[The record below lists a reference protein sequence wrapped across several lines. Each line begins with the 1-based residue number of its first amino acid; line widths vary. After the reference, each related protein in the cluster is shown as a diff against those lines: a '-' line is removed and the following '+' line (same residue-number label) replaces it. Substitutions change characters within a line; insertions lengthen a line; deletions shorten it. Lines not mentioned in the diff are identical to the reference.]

1 MADYW
6 KKKLEEL
13 NQTTQAK
20 QKEDYWESQLTE
32 LEKEEEKKKTNNTT
46 VKTTEKETDDRKWFE
61 KGAFSDGYQFGD
73 IFKTISGTSKDVAT
87 SAISGILGIGE
98 KAIDAGAY
106 AVGAVGG
113 LFSDDFK
120 ESTKE
125 FISKD
130 IVDERAVAEKLLKVT
145 NPLNA
150 LLADEEDSLLGDKSD
165 SVVESGGQLIG
176 TAALQAVGVPWFLT
190 TGATSFGGEVEN
202 AFNQDATYGEAGLS
216 AAITAGAEILTEK
229 ISGGIKFGGSTLDDA
244 LTKKLALGVSNK
256 VLRTMTKLGMD
267 VVGEGSEEVISQV
280 FSNLGTSLYRDE
292 SLSEILFSEE
302 ALDEYLE
309 SFIGGAALGGAG
321 SVVNAGNAA
330 ANGVDATSGMTENEE
345 KVFKKVYEDRIAEAE
360 KDGEKLTAKEKSKI
374 YEEVENDLEKGYI
387 STDTIE
393 EVLGGETY
401 AEYKN
406 TTESE
411 NALREEFET
420 LGAMKK
426 SDFTAKQDDR
436 YNELKQKLAEIESG
450 DARNQL
456 KTKLSGE
463 VFALTEGSRLAE
475 SYNERGR
482 RGEKF
487 DADLTAYDEKQKA
500 VVQKAIDSGILN
512 NTNRTH
518 EFVDM
523 VAKISADKGV
533 LFDFTN
539 NTKLK
544 DSGFAVDG
552 KTVNGFVNQDGV
564 TVNIDSAK
572 SLNSVVGH
580 EITHVLE
587 GTELYAELQSAVVE
601 YAKTKGDYQGRY
613 DSLSELY
620 KGIEGADI
628 DAELTADL
636 VGDYLFTDADFV
648 NNLSVT
654 NRNVFQKIYDEV
666 KYLVKV
672 ATAGSK
678 EARELAKV
686 KRAFDKAYQSG
697 GAVADTKFSID
708 KYTEKQYNTFG
719 WARYA
724 EGITKNELD
733 DMYSKIQ
740 EKGSLK
746 KFMQTSKG
754 EAIVEVNDDPYNL
767 GTDNVFAFVVGTKNN
782 PQVNRVVRFQA
793 ETETEMEIIKEK
805 LYERGSF
812 SNTYYSYLKQYGIA
826 REYSKA
832 SSLDYNGYKERT
844 RGRSFG
850 EDGNAV
856 DGNRG
861 SEQNRSGAVAETQ
874 SNEVTP
880 DKASSNGGVFF
891 DGKNQKYSLSED
903 TEGRELS
910 NAVKTRFGNSKV
922 VDENGSLKVVYHG
935 TATGEFSIFDKSKGS
950 VEGDFGSGF
959 YFTDNE
965 ADVSEHYE
973 GGGPDFDNKVG
984 RRADEIWNDE
994 PDIEYEEAERRAR
1007 EELFK
1012 GSHKFE
1018 VYLNIENPAV
1028 VGETML
1034 FTDESYLEQYN
1045 EEDYDDYDD
1054 YIADVEQLLAD
1065 DIENIVWEVERNVDL
1080 NSTDG
1085 IADVLFNAYYEGGI
1099 GIEELKAKLNDLYLE
1114 DSNGNL
1120 VANEVARQIIES
1132 LGYDGIVDP
1141 TVSGKWN
1148 MDIEEGT
1155 THYIVFKPNQIKAV
1169 TNENPTDNPDIHRSL
1184 SRDGETAKE
1193 HGRYHIKGEDVAL
1206 DVAPVQ
1212 DSVQDD
1218 VQDDVQDIA
1227 PVPEESVKPNERRL
1241 AWYNR
1246 WGDKVADVPVME
1258 DIAPSEPSLPQL
1270 RRELESVAAKAQ
1282 EAMNAGD
1289 AEALN
1294 ALGQRYEELNQ
1305 QIRSM
1310 EADEDARVSSL
1321 EDADAPPE
1329 VDAPYYGESEAV
1341 MPDDPFEN
1349 RDQKK
1354 VKDEK
1359 SYMYENPEVKPFF
1372 QAEANILL
1380 GELDRTD
1387 KAQTYYNGWIKQDMS
1402 YEFAQDIPEVYR
1414 TSRVTS
1420 PSIAALRDE
1429 YGMSYDDIRKGL
1441 NALIEDHGAENIA
1454 AAKRIEFEINDRL
1467 MKGYQDDMGND
1478 IPANAEYLNLLN
1490 EKQISAY
1497 SDEAR
1502 RSFFESVGA
1511 TNIAPVRAMDDIAP
1525 TYYDTSRKGEI
1536 EGQQTMNVM
1545 RRGEPFVSKIKGADE
1560 IAPTYDTRKR
1570 GEAEG
1575 QQTMLD
1581 EGGNDDGKIAKV
1593 MVGEP
1598 DVEQKKVSGWQ
1609 KFRTNILDKFSVFE
1623 DLALKRKNRELMGKA
1638 NYMLSSEAR
1647 AQNMIGQGD
1656 DGVKSLNA
1664 IREEVEKTGQTERF
1678 YNYMYHR
1685 HNVDRMSLEEKARP
1699 VVEGLYQK
1707 FGHLRK
1713 DQLYAIAAKEITE
1726 KTTEKTAQSIRD
1738 AREYLKAIDA
1748 KNKPV
1753 FGDSVTADVS
1763 RERVSFYERTNPEFK
1778 RMADDVYT
1786 YVNHLRGLMVE
1797 NGVIS
1802 QETADLWAEM
1812 YPHYVPIRR
1821 LGKSGLAVNVPLD
1834 TNKTG
1839 INAPIKRA
1847 EGGNSDIM
1855 DMFDTIALRTEQT
1868 YRAIAKNSFGVELKN
1883 TLGTTLQ
1890 KSTAS
1895 LDEVIDSVDTH
1906 EELLK
1911 KGENGAN
1918 PTFTV
1923 FENGERVE
1931 FEITEAMYD
1940 ALKPVSDGLRY
1951 VNPVANK
1958 ISNFHRGVLTEYNP
1972 VFSMTNAIKDA
1983 QDILINSQHPVKT
1996 YVNMPTAIK
2005 QMAKNGAW
2013 YREYIKNGGE
2023 QNTYFDGKTNTF
2035 TEEDKMW
2042 KKVAGLPLRGIS
2054 WWNNKIETLPRLAE
2068 YIASRKKGASV
2079 EVAMLDAARVTTNF
2093 QAGGDVTK
2101 FIDRN
2106 GATFLNASIQGFN
2119 QQVRNVREAKAN
2131 GAKGW
2136 LQLAAKTA
2144 IAGLPV
2150 LFLNEALW
2158 GDDEEYEELSDYVKD
2173 SYYIVAKFDDGKF
2186 LRIPKG
2192 RAMAVIQDAFEQ
2204 VKNALTGDD
2213 EVDLRNFLDLAF
2225 TNLAPN
2231 NPWDNNIIAPV
2242 RQAVKN
2248 KAWYGGDIVPTR
2260 LQDMPSAEQYD
2271 ESTDSFSKWLGEKTN
2286 TSPMKWNYVLN
2297 QYGGGVSDVVLPYF
2311 TPEAES
2317 GGNKLLAPL
2326 TSKFTADSVM
2336 NNQNVTDFYDKV
2348 DELTKNANSAKAT
2361 DEDIL
2366 KSKYMNSINSEL
2378 SALYQQKREI
2388 QNSTLSDAK
2397 KNAAVREV
2405 QKQIDAMTAEGLN
2418 TYGNVKID
2426 GVYAT
2431 VGVQISRKI
2440 GALDLKNQIK
2450 SSF

>member
-6 KKKLEEL
+6 QTRLKEL
-13 NQTTQAK
+13 NTVPK
-20 QKEDYWESQLTE
+20 QKTADDYWKTQMTE
-32 LEKEEEKKKTNNTT
+32 LEEEEEKKKKNTT
-46 VKTTEKETDDRKWFE
+46 NVTPVSSTVKKEEEEKPLLIKAIDKVGDFLDNSADVVGKILT
-61 KGAFSDGYQFGD
+61 GD
-73 IFKTISGTSKDVAT
+73 IFKKEDKDIAPTVSTTTKAEQKDDDDGKFTLKDAASWAGNAAMSGLASFNKGITSTADLLLGKPLQSLGWENNPVSKMADYYDDQYTAWKNETAEDAAKLGGGKGLSIAGDIIESTVAAVPNALAALMSAGASLGASATSTGLQQAALYDSGNLLTKIGMKVTDMAKNPQYWTSFVQTYGTDYEEAKAMGASDTAALYGATISSLLNAGVEIGVDGL
-87 SAISGILGIGE
+87 SGIQGLPAKVMNGDKGAFLEWVESSLSEGGE
-98 KAIDAGAY
+98 EMVQGVISNIVAKVAYDPETKVFDAKEMGKEFAM
-106 AVGAVGG
+106 GTAVGG
-113 LFSDDFK
+113 L
-120 ESTKE
+120 
-125 FISKD
+125 
-130 IVDERAVAEKLLKVT
+130 
-145 NPLNA
+145 
-150 LLADEEDSLLGDKSD
+150 LG
-165 SVVESGGQLIG
+165 GGQI
-176 TAALQAVGVPWFLT
+176 AAMKGADAVN
-190 TGATSFGGEVEN
+190 N
-202 AFNQDATYGEAGLS
+202 AIQTHEDN
-216 AAITAGAEILTEK
+216 
-229 ISGGIKFGGSTLDDA
+229 
-244 LTKKLALGVSNK
+244 KL
-256 VLRTMTKLGMD
+256 
-267 VVGEGSEEVISQV
+267 
-280 FSNLGTSLYRDE
+280 
-292 SLSEILFSEE
+292 
-302 ALDEYLE
+302 
-309 SFIGGAALGGAG
+309 
-321 SVVNAGNAA
+321 
-330 ANGVDATSGMTENEE
+330 TENEQ
-345 KVFKKVYEDRIAEAE
+345 KVVDKVVEDRVKEAE
-360 KDGEKLTAKEKSKI
+360 KDGEKLTAKEKNKI

-406 TTESE
+406 TTDSE

-420 LGAMKK
+420 LGGMKK

-436 YNELKQKLAEIESG
+436 YNELKQKLAEIDSG

-456 KTKLSGE
+456 KTKLSQE
-463 VFALTEGSRLAE
+463 VSALAEGSRLAE

-523 VAKISADKGV
+523 VAKISADNGV

-539 NTKLK
+539 NEKLK
-544 DSGFAVDG
+544 GSGFAVDG
-552 KTVNGFVNQDGV
+552 KTVNGFVNKDGV

-587 GTELYAELQSAVVE
+587 GTELYTELQNVVVE

-613 DSLSELY
+613 DSLTELY

-636 VGDYLFTDADFV
+636 IGDYLFTDADFV
-648 NNLSVT
+648 NNLSAT

-666 KYLVKV
+666 KYLIKV

-686 KRAFDKAYQSG
+686 KRAFDKAYKEG
-697 GAVADTKFSID
+697 GTVMDT
-708 KYTEKQYNTFG
+708 
-719 WARYA
+719 
-724 EGITKNELD
+724 
-733 DMYSKIQ
+733 
-740 EKGSLK
+740 
-746 KFMQTSKG
+746 
-754 EAIVEVNDDPYNL
+754 
-767 GTDNVFAFVVGTKNN
+767 
-782 PQVNRVVRFQA
+782 
-793 ETETEMEIIKEK
+793 
-805 LYERGSF
+805 
-812 SNTYYSYLKQYGIA
+812 
-826 REYSKA
+826 
-832 SSLDYNGYKERT
+832 
-844 RGRSFG
+844 
-850 EDGNAV
+850 
-856 DGNRG
+856 
-861 SEQNRSGAVAETQ
+861 
-874 SNEVTP
+874 
-880 DKASSNGGVFF
+880 
-891 DGKNQKYSLSED
+891 KYSLEQVDGVDYVKAENNIFVKEDGTLASEREVFNSLVGKTISLPD
-903 TEGRELS
+903 GDIKIVKRLPGKDMYNELS
-910 NAVKTRFGNSKV
+910 KRYPKRMDGVEDAKQLNSDVNYNMEELLDNSEATMYNDPDKENKHAKQGIVSFDARTVKFYDGNKAY
-922 VDENGSLKVVYHG
+922 DI
-935 TATGEFSIFDKSKGS
+935 EFSIATLQSGEKVAYAKKYFGYDENLTKKIQTAESRSEKSPFDQRSAKDSIAQNSEKSS
-950 VEGDFGSGF
+950 
-959 YFTDNE
+959 DNAKFSLSDSDGKQLTAE
-965 ADVSEHYE
+965 Q
-973 GGGPDFDNKVG
+973 GG
-984 RRADEIWNDE
+984 
-994 PDIEYEEAERRAR
+994 Y
-1007 EELFK
+1007 
-1012 GSHKFE
+1012 
-1018 VYLNIENPAV
+1018 
-1028 VGETML
+1028 
-1034 FTDESYLEQYN
+1034 
-1045 EEDYDDYDD
+1045 
-1054 YIADVEQLLAD
+1054 
-1065 DIENIVWEVERNVDL
+1065 
-1080 NSTDG
+1080 
-1085 IADVLFNAYYEGGI
+1085 
-1099 GIEELKAKLNDLYLE
+1099 
-1114 DSNGNL
+1114 SNGSEGASTVAIAFDSEQIKS
-1120 VANEVARQIIES
+1120 VANEK
-1132 LGYDGIVDP
+1132 P
-1141 TVSGKWN
+1141 TADK
-1148 MDIEEGT
+1148 DIR
-1155 THYIVFKPNQIKAV
+1155 Y
-1169 TNENPTDNPDIHRSL
+1169 SL
-1184 SRDGETAKE
+1184 SKEGETPKK

-1212 DSVQDD
+1212 DSVQDST
-1218 VQDDVQDIA
+1218 QDIA
-1227 PVPEESVKPNERRL
+1227 PVAESAKPKERRL
-1241 AWYNR
+1241 AWYNH

-1270 RRELESVAAKAQ
+1270 RRELEGVAQQAQ

-1310 EADEDARVSSL
+1310 EADEAARVASL

-1329 VDAPYYGESEAV
+1329 VDAPYYGENEAV

-1349 RDQKK
+1349 RDPKK

-1359 SYMYENPEVKPFF
+1359 SYMYENPEVKPYF

-1380 GELDRTD
+1380 GELDRTE

-1402 YEFAQDIPEVYR
+1402 FEFAQDIPEVYR

-1420 PSIAALRDE
+1420 PSIAALRDD

-1478 IPANAEYLNLLN
+1478 IPANAGYLTLLN
-1490 EKQISAY
+1490 EKQISTY

-1511 TNIAPVRAMDDIAP
+1511 TNIAPIAEKYETVRPKTERQPSMKRVDGDIAP
-1525 TYYDTSRKGEI
+1525 VRDTAKKGEI
-1536 EGQQTMNVM
+1536 
-1545 RRGEPFVSKIKGADE
+1545 P
-1560 IAPTYDTRKR
+1560 
-1570 GEAEG
+1570 G

-1581 EGGNDDGKIAKV
+1581 DDNGEDGKIAKV

-1598 DVEQKKVSGWQ
+1598 EGAQKKVNGWQ

-1664 IREEVEKTGQTERF
+1664 IRTEVENAGQTERF

-1699 VVEGLYQK
+1699 VAEGLYAK
-1707 FGHLRK
+1707 FGHLRQ
-1713 DQLYAIAAKEITE
+1713 DQLHAIAAKEITD

-1753 FGDSVTADVS
+1753 FGDSVTAEKS
-1763 RERVSFYERTNPEFK
+1763 RERVSFYEQTNPEFK
-1778 RMADDVYT
+1778 RWADDVYT

-1821 LGKSGLAVNVPLD
+1821 LGKSGAAVNVPLD
-1834 TNKTG
+1834 TGRTG

-1855 DMFDTIALRTEQT
+1855 DMFDTIAQRTEQT

-1890 KSTAS
+1890 KSKAS
-1895 LDEVIDSVDTH
+1895 LDEVIDSVDAH

-1931 FEITEAMYD
+1931 FEITDAMYD

-1951 VNPVANK
+1951 VNSVGNT
-1958 ISNFHRGVLTEYNP
+1958 ISKFHKGVLTEYNP

-1983 QDILINSQHPVKT
+1983 QDILINSQHAVKT
-1996 YVNMPTAIK
+1996 YANIPTAIK
-2005 QMAKNGAW
+2005 HMAKNGGW
-2013 YREYIKNGGE
+2013 YREYVKNGGE
-2023 QNTYFDGKTNTF
+2023 QNTYFDGKSNTF
-2035 TEEDKMW
+2035 KEEDKMW
-2042 KKVAGLPLRGIS
+2042 KKVAGMPLRGIS

-2093 QAGGDVTK
+2093 QAGGDVAK

-2136 LQLAAKTA
+2136 LQLAAKVA

-2150 LFLNEALW
+2150 LLLNEALW

-2186 LRIPKG
+2186 VRIPKG

-2213 EVDLRNFLDLAF
+2213 EVDLRNFLDIAF

-2231 NPWDNNIIAPV
+2231 NPIDNNIIAPV
-2242 RQAVKN
+2242 VQAVSN

-2271 ESTDSFSKWLGEKTN
+2271 ESTDSISKWLGEKTN

-2297 QYGGGVSDVVLPYF
+2297 QYGGGVADLTLPYL

-2317 GGNKLLAPL
+2317 GGNKLIAPL
-2326 TSKFTADSVM
+2326 TSKFTADAVM
-2336 NNQNVTDFYDKV
+2336 NNQNVSDFYDTV

-2366 KSKYMNSINSEL
+2366 KYKYMNSVNSEL

-2388 QNSTLSDAK
+2388 QNSNLSDAK
-2397 KNAAVREV
+2397 KHAAVRDV
-2405 QKQIDAMTAEGLN
+2405 QEQIDRMTAESLN
-2418 TYGNVKID
+2418 TYGHVNID

-2431 VGVQISRKI
+2431 VGDRHYRMNKDGAWEKITDKQLEKQNEVTSGLGISASDYWSRKDEYDFEYEYPEKYTFFRENGI
-2440 GALDLKNQIK
+2440 SYEDYANADDDGKRAYTWAAENPEKYVVSKAVTGDLFEYRRYTSELYDIKADKDEDGESISGSAKEKKIEYINNLDLDYGQKIILYRSMYDSRADQETYNQDIVDYLNEREDISYK
-2450 SSF
+2450 EMETILKELGFEVDSEGNIWW